1 MYMSTYLY
9 LQIYIPLLTLT
20 FIKNIIHFDFLRGH
34 IFDITLNTALAND
47 STLALL

>member
-1 MYMSTYLY
+1 MYMSIYLY
-9 LQIYIPLLTLT
+9 LQIYIPLLT
-20 FIKNIIHFDFLRGH
+20 FIKNIIHFDLLIGH